1 VKHVPDA
8 TRHQLLTHPR
18 LPQADRARVEDFLA
32 LCEGYAELE
41 RKVLGDVQYDLPVHR
56 ITIRGGGRSN
66 LRREARRLAEAARE
80 LLELDFPVMYFHR
93 ALERHGVRIFEMP
106 LSREVAGVFFFTGE
120 VAPAF
125 LLNSAEHRGAARF
138 TLAHL
143 YCHYMVDNDPYT
155 PQICLVNEAEPDET
169 QTRAHF
175 FAEELLMPERE
186 LGPLLAARSSVEV
199 LASYLDLPPSFIS
212 ERLRAF
218 GREAPES
225 ESDPEDRWIPSRGVV
240 YPERLVR
247 LAFEGMHE
255 DRLDIREFAEALRLG
270 RSEAIRL
277 LRLSSAP

>member
-1 VKHVPDA
+1 VKHVPEA
-8 TRHQLLTHPR
+8 TKQQFLTHPR
-18 LPQADRARVEDFLA
+18 LPPVDRARVETFLA

-56 ITIRGGGRSN
+56 VAIRGGGRSN
-66 LRREARRLAEAARE
+66 LRREARGLAEAARE

-93 ALERHGVRIFEMP
+93 ALERHGARIFEMP
-106 LSREVAGVFFFTGE
+106 LSRKVAGVFFFAGE

-155 PQICLVNEAEPDET
+155 PQICLVNETEPDET

-175 FAEELLMPERE
+175 FAEDLLMPESE
-186 LGPLLAARSSVEV
+186 MGPLLDARSSVEV
-199 LASYLDLPPSFIS
+199 LASYLDLPPSLIS
-212 ERLRAF
+212 ERLREL
-218 GREAPES
+218 GRESPEP
-225 ESDPEDRWIPSRGVV
+225 DPEDRWVPSRGVV

-255 DRLDIREFAEALRLG
+255 DRLDIREFAEALHLG
-270 RSEAIRL
+270 RSKAIRL